1 MLEKMR
7 KKNRQLPEEETME
20 VLLKCEYGILSTM
33 GDDYPYAVP
42 MSYVVANNK
51 IYIHGTC
58 ESGEKTK
65 NIHNNPKVCFTVVG
79 NTEVLPSQFATKY
92 ESVVVLGTASL
103 CEGTDKEMALEKF
116 LDKYSSEYK
125 QAGMKYI
132 KAAINKVSVYEISID
147 MITGKAK
154 R

>member
-7 KKNRQLPEEETME
+7 KENRQLPEEETME

-58 ESGEKTK
+58 ESGQKTK

-79 NTEVLPSQFATKY
+79 NTEILPSQFATKY

-125 QAGMKYI
+125 QVGMKYI

>member
-7 KKNRQLPEEETME
+7 KENRQLPEEETME

-58 ESGEKTK
+58 ESGQKTK

-79 NTEVLPSQFATKY
+79 NTEILPSQFATKY
-92 ESVVVLGTASL
+92 ESVVVLGTVSL

>member
-7 KKNRQLPEEETME
+7 KENRQLPEEETME

-42 MSYVVANNK
+42 ISYVVANNK

-58 ESGEKTK
+58 ESGQKTK

-132 KAAINKVSVYEISID
+132 KAAINKVSVYEILID

>member
-7 KKNRQLPEEETME
+7 KENRQLPEEETME

-58 ESGEKTK
+58 ESGQKTK

-79 NTEVLPSQFATKY
+79 NTEILPSQFATKY

-103 CEGTDKEMALEKF
+103 CEGADKEMALEKF

>member
-7 KKNRQLPEEETME
+7 KENRQLPEEETME

-58 ESGEKTK
+58 ESGQKTK

-79 NTEVLPSQFATKY
+79 NTEILPSQFATKY
-92 ESVVVLGTASL
+92 ESVVVLGTAYL

>member
-7 KKNRQLPEEETME
+7 KENRQLPEEETME

-58 ESGEKTK
+58 ESGQKTK

>member
-7 KKNRQLPEEETME
+7 KENRQLPEEETME

-58 ESGEKTK
+58 ESGQKTK

-79 NTEVLPSQFATKY
+79 NTKILPPQFATKY

>member
-7 KKNRQLPEEETME
+7 KENRQLPEEETME

-33 GDDYPYAVP
+33 EDDYPYAVP

-58 ESGEKTK
+58 ESGQKTK

-79 NTEVLPSQFATKY
+79 NTEILPSQFATKY

>member
-7 KKNRQLPEEETME
+7 KENRQLPEEETME

-58 ESGEKTK
+58 ESGQKTK

-125 QAGMKYI
+125 QACMKYI

>member
-7 KKNRQLPEEETME
+7 KENRQLPEEETME
-20 VLLKCEYGILSTM
+20 VLLKYEYGILSTM

-58 ESGEKTK
+58 ESGQKTK

-79 NTEVLPSQFATKY
+79 NTEILPSQFATKY

>member
-7 KKNRQLPEEETME
+7 KENRQLPEEETME

-58 ESGEKTK
+58 ESGQKTK

-79 NTEVLPSQFATKY
+79 NTEILPSQFATKY

-132 KAAINKVSVYEISID
+132 KAASNKVSVYEISID

>member
-7 KKNRQLPEEETME
+7 KENRQLPEVETME

-58 ESGEKTK
+58 ESGQKTK

-79 NTEVLPSQFATKY
+79 NTEILPSQFATKY

>member
-7 KKNRQLPEEETME
+7 KENRQLPEEETME

-33 GDDYPYAVP
+33 GDDCPYAVP

-58 ESGEKTK
+58 ESGQKTK

-79 NTEVLPSQFATKY
+79 NTEILPSQFATKY

>member
-7 KKNRQLPEEETME
+7 KENRQLPEEETME

-58 ESGEKTK
+58 ESGQKTK
-65 NIHNNPKVCFTVVG
+65 NIHINPKVCFTVVG
-79 NTEVLPSQFATKY
+79 NTEILPSQFATKY

>member
-7 KKNRQLPEEETME
+7 KENRQLPEEETME

-58 ESGEKTK
+58 ESGQKTK

-79 NTEVLPSQFATKY
+79 NTEILPSQFATKY

-103 CEGTDKEMALEKF
+103 CGGTDKEMALEKF